1 MVDWLGMVDWGMVD
15 WGMMSPKTWSNDL
28 TMFVAIIE
36 RMMKPPNWGVA
47 EAREAM
53 LRARKLKA

>member
-1 MVDWLGMVDWGMVD
+1 MVDWLGMVD

-28 TMFVAIIE
+28 TMFVAINQ